1 MDLLMLPFIL
11 TPYFC
16 VATAAVFSFIRGEI
30 RSTMTQND
38 AETDRMNGWGILQRR
53 ERLVL

>member
-1 MDLLMLPFIL
+1 MLPFIL